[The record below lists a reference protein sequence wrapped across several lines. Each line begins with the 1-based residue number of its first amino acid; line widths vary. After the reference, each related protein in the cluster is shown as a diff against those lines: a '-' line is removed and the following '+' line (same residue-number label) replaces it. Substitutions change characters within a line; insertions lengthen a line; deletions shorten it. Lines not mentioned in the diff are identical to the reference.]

1 MDAGERLETTGVMV
15 AATTRIVRTDDG
27 VDLMTSETGNGP
39 GLLLVHG
46 FGGAK
51 EDFADH
57 LEALSRGHRVVV
69 FDHRGHGESGKPDDL
84 DAYSLARLEADVIE
98 VADALGLERFRL
110 LGHSMGGMVAR
121 RVALQHPERVDALVL
136 MDTTPGPVPGFDPE
150 LLEFAALTG
159 VREGKDALKALLD
172 SVEVLETPAY
182 YELLE
187 RRPGYREF
195 QDAKWEALSV
205 VMWASLIRAIGA
217 QPDDLDA
224 LRTLSCPTLVLCG
237 EQDRPLV
244 APSRAIATAIP
255 GARLVMIEGAGH
267 SPQFEKPDAW
277 FTAVDEFLAAL
288 PTPAPRP

>member
-1 MDAGERLETTGVMV
+1 V

-27 VDLMTSETGNGP
+27 VDLVVTEAGDGP
-39 GLLLVHG
+39 ALLLVHG

-57 LEALSRGHRVVV
+57 LGALGRSHRVVT
-69 FDHRGHGESGKPDDL
+69 FDHRGHGESGKPDEL
-84 DAYSLARLEADVIE
+84 DAYSLSRLGADVLA
-98 VADALGLERFRL
+98 VADGLGVEHFRL

-121 RVALQHPERVDALVL
+121 RVALEHPDRVTALVL
-136 MDTTPGPVPGFDPE
+136 MDTTPGPVPGFEPE

-159 VREGKDALKALLD
+159 LQEGKDSLKALLD

-187 RRPGYREF
+187 HRPGYREF

-205 VMWASLIRAIGA
+205 VMWASLIREIGA
-217 QPDDLDA
+217 QPDDLGA
-224 LRTLSCPTLVLCG
+224 LQSLSCPTLVLCG
-237 EQDRPLV
+237 DQDRPMV
-244 APSRAIATAIP
+244 APSRAMAAAIP

-267 SPQFEKPDAW
+267 SPQFEQPGAW
-277 FTAVDEFLAAL
+277 LAALDGFLAAL
-288 PTPAPRP
+288 PAPAAGR